1 MGARP
6 MGFRVPH
13 VAKHGMVNS
22 KLPLHRVTDAAN
34 FVSSYAFTSGLT
46 HGRNLELHVVGVIDA
61 EVKLERPKMALGLRA
76 SNSSNRQVATS

>member
-1 MGARP
+1 
-6 MGFRVPH
+6 
-13 VAKHGMVNS
+13 MVNS

-61 EVKLERPKMALGLRA
+61 EVQIRA
-76 SNSSNRQVATS
+76 SKNGTRSASVELLQQAGCNFVKVHTPYAG